1 MSCKYRIIE
10 CYKSCYCQ
18 NVTFVTESKQ
28 LTLMKSTLEGIQP
41 ADGEVRAENGLHQCQ
56 VGVLKLEEITL
67 NRKGKLYNNII
78 KY

>member
-1 MSCKYRIIE
+1 MLQILLLS
-10 CYKSCYCQ
+10 CQ

-41 ADGEVRAENGLHQCQ
+41 ADGEVRAEDGLHQRQ

-67 NRKGKLYNNII
+67 NRKWKLYNNNII

>member
-1 MSCKYRIIE
+1 
-10 CYKSCYCQ
+10 
-18 NVTFVTESKQ
+18 
-28 LTLMKSTLEGIQP
+28 MKSTLEGIQP
-41 ADGEVRAENGLHQCQ
+41 ADGEVRAEDSLHQCQ